1 MSRRNFAEGGETARV
16 ALDRHDASR
25 AGGEQRPRQSPRTGA
40 DLDDSG
46 VREQPRGAGD
56 SAGQIEIEKKIL
68 PEALACDDAVPSDH
82 LAQRR

>member
-1 MSRRNFAEGGETARV
+1 
-16 ALDRHDASR
+16 
-25 AGGEQRPRQSPRTGA
+25 
-40 DLDDSG
+40 